1 MMRREHRRWIRRA
14 LISVLLV
21 LRAGAATAQYDEPGE
36 YASSESRFFSAGAM
50 YRDFAP
56 SAGNP
61 TPDSLAIRY
70 KAWMPTLAF
79 DQGPFE
85 VMFGYTRYVLNGS
98 SREAIFLGTT
108 VSTDVLLA
116 GSRSNALLAPVCGAA
131 DFTKSESDGAERD
144 HFNVASLGIGSGLKY
159 RSVSP
164 SMEFSI
170 QALGIIHYSFEGF
183 STGSGSS
190 TAVLGD
196 ARLLLR
202 HIRLLD
208 GLVCGYRFRYQRW
221 SLSNANAN
229 YQTISHGP
237 YLGVLF

>member
-1 MMRREHRRWIRRA
+1 MREADRGWTRG
-14 LISVLLV
+14 VLAAV
-21 LRAGAATAQYDEPGE
+21 LAVFAAGIATAQYDEPRE
-36 YASSESRFFSAGAM
+36 YVSSEARFFSAGAM
-50 YRDFAP
+50 YRDFSP

-79 DQGPFE
+79 DQGPLE
-85 VMFGYTRYVLNGS
+85 AIFGYTRYVMNGS

-108 VSTDVLLA
+108 VSTELMVA
-116 GSRSNALLAPVCGAA
+116 GSRSSALLVPVCGAA
-131 DFTKSESDGAERD
+131 DYSKSESDGAERD
-144 HFNVASLGIGSGLKY
+144 NFNVASLGIGTGVKY
-159 RSVSP
+159 RAQLP
-164 SMEFSI
+164 SLEFSI

-202 HIRLLD
+202 HVRLLD

-221 SLSNANAN
+221 SLSNAKSD
-229 YQTISHGP
+229 YQTVSHGP
-237 YLGVLF
+237 YLGLLF

>member
-1 MMRREHRRWIRRA
+1 MREADRGSIRG
-14 LISVLLV
+14 VLAAV
-21 LRAGAATAQYDEPGE
+21 LAVLPMITATAQYDEPRE
-36 YASSESRFFSAGAM
+36 YVSSEARFFSAGAM

-56 SAGNP
+56 AAGNP
-61 TPDSLAIRY
+61 TSDSLAIRY

-85 VMFGYTRYVLNGS
+85 VIFGYTRYVMNGS

-108 VSTDVLLA
+108 VSTDLIVA
-116 GSRSNALLAPVCGAA
+116 GSRSSALLVPLCGAA
-131 DFTKSESDGAERD
+131 DYSKSESDGAERD
-144 HFNVASLGIGSGLKY
+144 NFNVASVGIGGGVKY
-159 RSVSP
+159 RAQSP

-190 TAVLGD
+190 TAFLGD

-208 GLVCGYRFRYQRW
+208 GLVCGYRFRYQSW
-221 SLSNANAN
+221 SLSNAKSD
-229 YQTISHGP
+229 YQTLSHGP

>member
-1 MMRREHRRWIRRA
+1 MREADRGWTRR
-14 LISVLLV
+14 VLAAVLV
-21 LRAGAATAQYDEPGE
+21 VFPVGTATAQYDEPRE
-36 YASSESRFFSAGAM
+36 YASSEARFFSAGAM

-70 KAWMPTLAF
+70 RVWMPTLAF

-85 VMFGYTRYVLNGS
+85 VIFGYTRYVLNGS
-98 SREAIFLGTT
+98 SREAVFLGTT
-108 VSTDVLLA
+108 VSTDLIVA
-116 GSRSNALLAPVCGAA
+116 GSRSSALLVPLCGAA
-131 DFTKSESDGAERD
+131 DYSKSESNGAERD
-144 HFNVASLGIGSGLKY
+144 NFNVASVGIGGGVKY
-159 RSVSP
+159 RALSP

-221 SLSNANAN
+221 SLSNPKSD
-229 YQTISHGP
+229 YQTVSHGP

>member
-1 MMRREHRRWIRRA
+1 
-14 LISVLLV
+14 
-21 LRAGAATAQYDEPGE
+21 
-36 YASSESRFFSAGAM
+36 
-50 YRDFAP
+50 
-56 SAGNP
+56 
-61 TPDSLAIRY
+61 
-70 KAWMPTLAF
+70 MPTLAF
-79 DQGPFE
+79 DQGPLE
-85 VMFGYTRYVLNGS
+85 AIFGYARYVMNGS

-108 VSTDVLLA
+108 VSTDLMVA
-116 GSRSNALLAPVCGAA
+116 GSRSSALLVPICGAA
-131 DFTKSESDGAERD
+131 DYSKSESDGAERD
-144 HFNVASLGIGSGLKY
+144 NFNVASLGIGAGVKY
-159 RSVSP
+159 RALSP
-164 SMEFSI
+164 SLEFSI

-221 SLSNANAN
+221 SLSNAKSD
-229 YQTISHGP
+229 YQTVSHGP